1 MVTLVTVK
9 LEKTKD
15 TKLFV
20 NRKTR
25 GGGGGQDITTV
36 FTVKIKQ
43 NKDILTACVT
53 EKLVGNKNM
62 IVFVFPQF
70 YSYNNCS
77 ASRGDRVNLKLAKML
92 LL

>member
-25 GGGGGQDITTV
+25 GGGGQDITTV

-53 EKLVGNKNM
+53 EKLVGKKDM

>member
-1 MVTLVTVK
+1 MITLVTVK

-20 NRKTR
+20 NRKT
-25 GGGGGQDITTV
+25 GGGGQDITTV

-43 NKDILTACVT
+43 NNDILTACVT
-53 EKLVGNKNM
+53 EKLVGKKDM

>member
-1 MVTLVTVK
+1 MITLVTVK

-20 NRKTR
+20 NRKT
-25 GGGGGQDITTV
+25 GGGQNNTTV

-43 NKDILTACVT
+43 NNDILTACIT
-53 EKLVGNKNM
+53 EKLVGKKDM

>member
-1 MVTLVTVK
+1 MITLVTVK

-20 NRKTR
+20 NRKT
-25 GGGGGQDITTV
+25 GGGGQDITTV

-43 NKDILTACVT
+43 NNDILTACVT
-53 EKLVGNKNM
+53 EKLVGKKDM

-77 ASRGDRVNLKLAKML
+77 VSRGDRVNLKLAKML

>member
-25 GGGGGQDITTV
+25 GGGGQDITTV

-53 EKLVGNKNM
+53 EKLVGNKDM
-62 IVFVFPQF
+62 IVFVFPHF

>member
-1 MVTLVTVK
+1 MITLVTVK

-20 NRKTR
+20 NRKT
-25 GGGGGQDITTV
+25 GGGQDITTV

-43 NKDILTACVT
+43 NNDILTACVT
-53 EKLVGNKNM
+53 EKLVGKKDM